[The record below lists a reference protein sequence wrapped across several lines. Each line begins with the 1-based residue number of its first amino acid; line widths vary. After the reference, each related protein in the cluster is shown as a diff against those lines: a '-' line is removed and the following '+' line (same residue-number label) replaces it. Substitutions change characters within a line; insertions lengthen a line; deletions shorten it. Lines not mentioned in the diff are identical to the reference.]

1 MSFGQYIVWLL
12 FLFTCLQQA
21 FLFPYVTVI
30 PGERANLFSG
40 ILCFVTFLAGSVI
53 LKSTSIGIRG
63 SEIII
68 SIILSALAFTSSI
81 VSFAPGVSLPR
92 SFVIISSMLGGY
104 WVARLLLNTVQSRL
118 FFTRCCIGL
127 LLGVVILAFA
137 GLLSGG
143 TVHQFIDSG
152 YHQVASRIFLFSF
165 APISFLFS
173 ASVPIFWIGV
183 TTLWLSSCC
192 LIAVGYAEI
201 RSAVAVPFVI
211 SFLAMVFLTKTKR
224 LIIILSVILA
234 ISLLGT
240 YALYHWH
247 PQKMTLDYQG
257 LAYRIEN
264 VFFSTHLA
272 LKNPLLG
279 IGPSN
284 PRAGY
289 VDNYEIKYP
298 FLSKQTF
305 RDWSETVCTSE
316 NAFLTLLA
324 ELGFLFVI
332 LYLSALGCLLWK
344 LAQLAWRPPPHC
356 GPHPL
361 ALLLAIVGSFVHF
374 QVFDGLYLPQIS
386 WFFHILLG
394 MVLFDPPE
402 TPPNSRVI

>member
-1 MSFGQYIVWLL
+1 
-12 FLFTCLQQA
+12 
-21 FLFPYVTVI
+21 
-30 PGERANLFSG
+30 
-40 ILCFVTFLAGSVI
+40 
-53 LKSTSIGIRG
+53 
-63 SEIII
+63 
-68 SIILSALAFTSSI
+68 
-81 VSFAPGVSLPR
+81 
-92 SFVIISSMLGGY
+92 
-104 WVARLLLNTVQSRL
+104 
-118 FFTRCCIGL
+118 
-127 LLGVVILAFA
+127 
-137 GLLSGG
+137 
-143 TVHQFIDSG
+143 
-152 YHQVASRIFLFSF
+152 
-165 APISFLFS
+165 
-173 ASVPIFWIGV
+173 
-183 TTLWLSSCC
+183 
-192 LIAVGYAEI
+192 
-201 RSAVAVPFVI
+201 
-211 SFLAMVFLTKTKR
+211 MVFLTKTKK
-224 LIIILSVILA
+224 IIITMLTLLI

-240 YALYHWH
+240 CALYYWH
-247 PQKMTLDYQG
+247 SKKMTLDYQG

-279 IGPSN
+279 IGPSS

-344 LAQLAWRPPPHC
+344 LARLAWRPPPHC
-356 GPHPL
+356 CPHPL

-402 TPPNSRVI
+402 ISRKPAKN